1 MKNAVEWKIVKFK
14 FVEITSLTHRGSLI
28 YFVNLSLSEFHLLVE
43 ANISARLEKQFLLQ
57 WNYTEK
63 VSNQGKQKLDSF
75 KTIIHVLKYIT

>member
-1 MKNAVEWKIVKFK
+1 MLLYSRLKRFKGLLYSVKNAVEWKIVKFK

-57 WNYTEK
+57 
-63 VSNQGKQKLDSF
+63 
-75 KTIIHVLKYIT
+75 